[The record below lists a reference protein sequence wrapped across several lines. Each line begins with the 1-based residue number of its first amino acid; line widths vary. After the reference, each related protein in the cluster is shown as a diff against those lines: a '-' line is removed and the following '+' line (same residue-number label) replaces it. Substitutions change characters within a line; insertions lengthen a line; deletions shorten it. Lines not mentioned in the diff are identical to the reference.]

1 MNAILALLATL
12 GAQEAEEWV
21 SYTHLYLAR
30 HHLKDGSW
38 GGRPEKCAFPDA
50 PAPPPKAPDPEK
62 VAELS
67 RRVGDDDPER
77 RDEAQRELGAMGEGA
92 LPALKA
98 TRDHADLEVRGRGA
112 RIAAEI
118 AERARGL
125 GDVETTSLA
134 ILAFLGA
141 GYSHIS
147 KDTYDGI
154 CFGTV
159 VREGLAW
166 LMARQDG
173 NGRFDPKDAVANAL
187 AALALTEAYGLTG
200 SARYKDAAQ
209 AGATAVER
217 ADVKEP
223 RELVWKG
230 MVVVSADLS
239 GVEGKHAEQASAIA
253 EALRKHPALL
263 AGAGRAFVR
272 AHVLKEKDERTD
284 EIAKAAPLG
293 MDPETRCLAAMAL
306 FAQEGHKG
314 ERWKAWN
321 PGLKESLVPRQS
333 MIKGRCER
341 GSWEGEGVRARL
353 RATSLNGMTLQ
364 VYYRYPTVFGAAK

>member
-1 MNAILALLATL
+1 MSAILAILATL
-12 GAQEAEEWV
+12 CARENEEQV
-21 SYTHLYLAR
+21 SYYLYLAK
-30 HHLKDGSW
+30 HQLKDGSW
-38 GGRPEKCAFPDA
+38 GGRPEKCACPDV

-62 VAELS
+62 VAELI
-67 RRVGDDDPER
+67 RRLGDDDPER
-77 RDEAQRELGAMGEGA
+77 RDEAQRELGALGEGA

-98 TRDHADLEVRGRGA
+98 ARDHADLEVRGRCA
-112 RIAAEI
+112 RIAAGI
-118 AERARGL
+118 AERVRGP

-134 ILAFLGA
+134 VLAFLGA
-141 GYSHIS
+141 GYSQLS

-154 CFGTV
+154 CYGTV
-159 VREGLAW
+159 VRDGLKW

-187 AALALTEAYGLTG
+187 AALALNEAYGLTG
-200 SARYKDAAQ
+200 SVYYKDAAQ

-230 MVVVSADLS
+230 MVVVSAELS
-239 GVEGKHAEQASAIA
+239 GVEGKHAGHASAVA

-293 MDPETRCLAAMAL
+293 LDPETRCLAAMAL
-306 FAQEGHKG
+306 FAQDGYKG
-314 ERWKAWN
+314 DRWKAWS
-321 PGLKESLVPRQS
+321 PALKESIVPRQF
-333 MIKGRCER
+333 MNKERCEL
-341 GSWEGEGVRARL
+341 GSWEGEGLRGRL
-353 RATSLNGMTLQ
+353 RTTSFNGMSLQ
-364 VYYRYPTVFGAAK
+364 VYYRYPSVFGATK